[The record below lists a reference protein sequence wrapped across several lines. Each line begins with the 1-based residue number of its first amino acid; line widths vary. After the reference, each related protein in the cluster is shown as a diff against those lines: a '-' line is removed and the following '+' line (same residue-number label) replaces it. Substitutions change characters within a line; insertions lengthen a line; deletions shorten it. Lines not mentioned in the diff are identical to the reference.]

1 MKIRKVTQFP
11 VSPEYDIMYFNVTT
25 RTSKV
30 YKADGSV
37 ETHDAWISKGAP
49 DTLTIEGYYPLYET
63 EALANLNSPLST
75 SHSHSFTIGGVA
87 KTYYMPD
94 GLGALQF
101 HGDYPYGD
109 SNGDGILNFRN
120 QSFLGKNAMANAGFD
135 GGNSFSTPSFNG
147 GGGTSVDLSGLLTNP
162 DQGSFNNTQD
172 TITITAEN
180 DGVLILSDGT
190 VTTFTKGDSVT
201 SPPGSTIIME
211 IPTPSTTDSD
221 GDGTPDS
228 IDTAP
233 GNPSVSG
240 VDADGDGVDDA
251 VDSDSN
257 DPNTSGVDADGD
269 GVDDAVDA
277 DPNDATVSVTCAS
290 SPVTITVSSEYDSQ
304 TSTSTY
310 KYTTSDSNGNGGL
323 FGCID
328 AVRGQTLT
336 INVVGQQIELE
347 SHPLKITDYNDL
359 GQAKAPLSGVQKTQY
374 GAEYTLTWTVP
385 CDETVTKYQYQC
397 ENHAGMRGT
406 INVTGT
412 CPDTDGDGVVDLD
425 DVFPNDA
432 SESTDTDGDGTGDNA
447 DAFPNDANETTDNDG
462 DGVGDNA
469 DTDPSDPNTT
479 GVDADGDGVDDAV
492 DPDPNDSNTT
502 GVDDDGDGV
511 DDAVDSDPSDSSTSG
526 VDADGD
532 GVDDAIDSDPNDS
545 STSGVDADGDGVD
558 DAVNTTG
565 VDADGDGVDD
575 SIDTDPND
583 PNTTGVDADGDG
595 VDDAVDSDPNDS
607 STSGV
612 DADGDGVDDAIDSDP
627 NDSSTSGVDADGDG
641 VDDAVD
647 TDPNDSN
654 TTGVDTDGDGVDD
667 AIDGAPN
674 DASTS
679 SATVNPPNDVCLINP
694 SYQSSW
700 NGQYELN
707 SEGIIYHNGKFYWKK
722 TFSNSAGYIYW
733 SSSND
738 RWEFAGELDA
748 QYPIGYQLQNGKKWP
763 FDGSWNDLN
772 TNNGPFAW
780 EVSEGA
786 CPDTDG
792 DGVTDDQDVFPNDS
806 SESADSD
813 YDGVGDNSDPDQGT
827 IQVTHDSGSSSTVA
841 PTTEQFAKGFSI
853 NLSQTYA
860 YYMAPKSGYTF
871 AGWSITNTSANGW
884 STWETDGDTY
894 LQVGSGHSTV
904 QAVFTAPQT
913 PTSSGPNS
921 MNFQTGSASPLGSV
935 WSIGEAGSG
944 TWYESYELDT
954 SEHRLVYNSATWQF
968 DLVWNTTGETISSVI
983 TELDPGLVTNADYVL
998 SDIVRDSSA
1007 GNLVTSFTLTYIG
1020 TPDTSNVDTDGDGL
1034 TDDYESTIGTDPNN
1048 PDSDGDGLSDQEEDE
1063 GWGTDPN
1070 TADTDGDGLSDG
1082 DEASNYGTDPTDADT
1097 DFDGF
1102 SDGDEIASASDPND
1116 QNSTPVVDSD
1126 GDGTPDDQDAFP
1138 NDSSETTDSD
1148 GDGTGDNADHFPDDS
1163 SETTDSDGD
1172 GVGDNADGSPYDSSS
1187 TSPDSDGDGTPDDQD
1202 AFPNDSSETTD
1213 SDGDGTGDNA
1223 DAFPNDSSE
1232 TTDSDGDGTGDNA
1245 DGAPNDPSSVTSGFT
1260 SGQFTGNVSA
1270 GVLTDINGGGSINSF
1285 WNEANFGTFKLEA
1298 VELGS
1303 SVQFYITDT
1312 NTTIARTLVS
1322 TYDVGAWSVTNESD
1336 WDLDIGSYVGWPGFE
1351 DGNGSW
1357 NQYGY
1362 PDVTLTYNGSTAW
1375 APVDSDGDGTPDDQD
1390 AFPNDASETM
1400 DSDGDGTGDNADAF
1414 PNDSS
1419 ETMDSDGD
1427 GTGDNADGAPNDA
1440 SSTTAVTFDESSI
1453 TSPDFAPL
1461 TGNRTGWDY
1470 EIVGQSGATLTWDAV
1485 PGATEYRVTLN
1496 RYGYS
1501 DNAGGSNIR
1510 DSVVY
1515 DKDNGYYFYGNNN
1528 NATYSFTLPTET
1540 ENTGYVIRIKA
1551 IGSSYSQIRLDV
1563 AFVLSSDTP
1572 SQYQALESSLRDS
1585 QTHPTVVGLEMVTT
1599 EGMWGGA
1606 VPAVKVE
1613 IIDTRVYPV
1622 TAQGGASAPRPAPRF
1637 TLSGSS
1643 NGGSIFYGGGQASRD
1658 GFISPMGTQQYNWT
1672 KQGSFYSFIIE
1683 VDTMHLSGNTA
1694 YRVDGED
1701 SSELL
1706 VGSIQTT
1713 NYATIDVDD
1722 ANATYEISL
1731 NPTVTITRGSSNY
1744 SWAFSES
1751 SDSIALFPQASGYGH
1766 YYGNH
1771 TNIAINLNTTVD
1783 FINNSAYDFY
1793 IWYANSYGN
1802 AIQYLHV
1809 PANGTA
1815 TKTFSLVKDYNSS
1828 SSDGFQY
1835 SVDSD
1840 IVNGHTGT
1848 EGFIYVG

>member
-1 MKIRKVTQFP
+1 M
-11 VSPEYDIMYFNVTT
+11 
-25 RTSKV
+25 
-30 YKADGSV
+30 
-37 ETHDAWISKGAP
+37 DA
-49 DTLTIEGYYPLYET
+49 
-63 EALANLNSPLST
+63 
-75 SHSHSFTIGGVA
+75 
-87 KTYYMPD
+87 
-94 GLGALQF
+94 
-101 HGDYPYGD
+101 
-109 SNGDGILNFRN
+109 
-120 QSFLGKNAMANAGFD
+120 
-135 GGNSFSTPSFNG
+135 
-147 GGGTSVDLSGLLTNP
+147 
-162 DQGSFNNTQD
+162 
-172 TITITAEN
+172 
-180 DGVLILSDGT
+180 
-190 VTTFTKGDSVT
+190 
-201 SPPGSTIIME
+201 
-211 IPTPSTTDSD
+211 
-221 GDGTPDS
+221 
-228 IDTAP
+228 
-233 GNPSVSG
+233 
-240 VDADGDGVDDA
+240 
-251 VDSDSN
+251 
-257 DPNTSGVDADGD
+257 
-269 GVDDAVDA
+269 
-277 DPNDATVSVTCAS
+277 
-290 SPVTITVSSEYDSQ
+290 
-304 TSTSTY
+304 
-310 KYTTSDSNGNGGL
+310 
-323 FGCID
+323 
-328 AVRGQTLT
+328 
-336 INVVGQQIELE
+336 
-347 SHPLKITDYNDL
+347 
-359 GQAKAPLSGVQKTQY
+359 
-374 GAEYTLTWTVP
+374 
-385 CDETVTKYQYQC
+385 
-397 ENHAGMRGT
+397 
-406 INVTGT
+406 
-412 CPDTDGDGVVDLD
+412 
-425 DVFPNDA
+425 
-432 SESTDTDGDGTGDNA
+432 
-447 DAFPNDANETTDNDG
+447 
-462 DGVGDNA
+462 
-469 DTDPSDPNTT
+469 
-479 GVDADGDGVDDAV
+479 
-492 DPDPNDSNTT
+492 
-502 GVDDDGDGV
+502 DGDGV

-532 GVDDAIDSDPNDS
+532 GVDDA
-545 STSGVDADGDGVD
+545 
-558 DAVNTTG
+558 
-565 VDADGDGVDD
+565 
-575 SIDTDPND
+575 
-583 PNTTGVDADGDG
+583 
-595 VDDAVDSDPNDS
+595 VDSDPNDS
-607 STSGV
+607 NSSETLSSSGYTGTGDFTTS
-612 DADGDGVDDAIDSDP
+612 DG
-627 NDSSTSGVDADGDG
+627 T
-641 VDDAVD
+641 AVD
-647 TDPNDSN
+647 ITTYLNDSN
-654 TTGVDTDGDGVDD
+654 SGQTNNTGGTITVTKSGEAIMVGPDGNVYEFNSPQEVPDGFTVFEGSSSSYAFILPTYTAPVVWPSEPRLSTLSFSSDSLADIDLGPFTTGSNGTVTYSFGTSQTTSITNSGTGVMQVTVDQNTGVLSFVVTNGTFGSSHTGLLDITLTNTSSTGHLMQYAEQVTLNFTFSVDTDGDGVDD

-722 TFSNSAGYIYW
+722 TFSSGTGYIYW

-780 EVSEGA
+780 EVSEGI

-827 IQVTHDSGSSSTVA
+827 IQVTHDSGSSSTVT

-860 YYMAPKSGYTF
+860 HYMAPKSGYTF
-871 AGWSITNTSANGW
+871 TGWSITNTSANGW
-884 STWETDGDTY
+884 STWETNGDTY

-921 MNFQTGSASPLGSV
+921 MNFETGSATPLGSV

-944 TWYESYELDT
+944 TWHESYELDT
-954 SEHRLVYNSATWQF
+954 SEHTLVFNSATYEF
-968 DLVWNTTGETISSVI
+968 DLIWSSTGDTITGVI
-983 TELDPGLVTNADYVL
+983 TEFDPGLVTNADYVL

-1070 TADTDGDGLSDG
+1070 TADTDGDGLSDS
-1082 DEASNYGTDPTDADT
+1082 DEANNYGTDPTDTDT

-1102 SDGDEIASASDPND
+1102 SDGDEIAAGSDPND

-1138 NDSSETTDSD
+1138 NDSSETMDSD
-1148 GDGTGDNADHFPDDS
+1148 GDGTGDNA
-1163 SETTDSDGD
+1163 
-1172 GVGDNADGSPYDSSS
+1172 
-1187 TSPDSDGDGTPDDQD
+1187 D

-1232 TTDSDGDGTGDNA
+1232 TTDSDGDG
-1245 DGAPNDPSSVTSGFT
+1245 V
-1260 SGQFTGNVSA
+1260 
-1270 GVLTDINGGGSINSF
+1270 
-1285 WNEANFGTFKLEA
+1285 
-1298 VELGS
+1298 
-1303 SVQFYITDT
+1303 
-1312 NTTIARTLVS
+1312 
-1322 TYDVGAWSVTNESD
+1322 
-1336 WDLDIGSYVGWPGFE
+1336 
-1351 DGNGSW
+1351 
-1357 NQYGY
+1357 
-1362 PDVTLTYNGSTAW
+1362 
-1375 APVDSDGDGTPDDQD
+1375 
-1390 AFPNDASETM
+1390 
-1400 DSDGDGTGDNADAF
+1400 GDNADAF

-1485 PGATEYRVTLN
+1485 PGATEYSVTLN

-1501 DNAGGSNIR
+1501 DNPGGSNIR

-1585 QTHPTVVGLEMVTT
+1585 QTHPTVVGLERVTT
-1599 EGMWGGA
+1599 EGTWGGT
-1606 VPAVKVE
+1606 VSAVKVE

-1643 NGGSIFYGGGQASRD
+1643 NGGSTFYGGGQASRD
-1658 GFISPMGTQQYNWT
+1658 GFISPMGTQMYNWT

-1706 VGSIQTT
+1706 VGSIQTA

-1771 TNIAINLNTTVD
+1771 TNIAINVDTSVD

-1793 IWYANSYGN
+1793 IWYTNSYGN

-1835 SVDSD
+1835 SVDAD
-1840 IVNGHTGT
+1840 IMNGNVGT